1 MATAMMQ
8 AIAAAK
14 KSEKKKKKAPAK
26 EPPAKPPLFE
36 AGDRVLYWSE
46 SKRSWV
52 DAEVLRRREA
62 DGTVAYDL
70 NLKSKAP
77 QAKVRPVPGE
87 GEAFDRSAPP
97 PPEAP
102 ASAFASFDAFGGKAA
117 KKRGRDSDSEDGERR
132 RARAAQ
138 EQAATFEWGSPPPEL
153 LAREAFG
160 EHDAPAFIDHF
171 VRHFVGAWE
180 EQRRAGFPAFADADR
195 RAFGGDALEEAR
207 RAVVPL
213 LVQLARGER
222 LERGE
227 TKDEKIKMCGGRTAC
242 DGRHVDEAGVLEQL
256 HRIASSAAVRDYAEA
271 HKAYMKLTLGHKKWN
286 NTCVTHVSASTMQGA
301 REYRRN
307 RDSLNTYDMDP
318 VAQKYMQA
326 MRKIVHFAQRIRPND
341 DQSKNVVI

>member
-1 MATAMMQ
+1 MMQ

-26 EPPAKPPLFE
+26 EPAAKPAIFE
-36 AGDRVLYWSE
+36 AGDKVLYWSE
-46 SKRSWV
+46 SKRKWV
-52 DAEVLRRREA
+52 DAEVLRRSQK
-62 DGTVAYDL
+62 DGAVTYDL

-87 GEAFDRSAPP
+87 GEAFDLSAPP
-97 PPEAP
+97 PSEAP
-102 ASAFASFDAFGGKAA
+102 ASAFVSFDSFGGKQA
-117 KKRGRDSDSEDGERR
+117 KKRGRDSDSEEGERR
-132 RARAAQ
+132 RARAA
-138 EQAATFEWGSPPPEL
+138 EERTAAGPRIEWSSPPPQL
-153 LAREAFG
+153 LARESFG
-160 EHDAPAFIDHF
+160 EDDAPAFIDHF
-171 VRHFVGAWE
+171 VRHFVGVWE
-180 EQRRAGFPAFADADR
+180 EQSRAGLQAFSDVDR
-195 RAFGGDALEEAR
+195 AAFGGDALEEAR
-207 RAVVPL
+207 HAITPL
-213 LVQLARGER
+213 LSQLARGER

-227 TKDEKIKMCGGRTAC
+227 TRGEKIKMSGGRTAC

-256 HRIASSAAVRDYAEA
+256 HRMASCAAVRDYAEA

-318 VAQKYMQA
+318 VAQRYMQG